1 LARLDPA
8 IHVPDTASARVK
20 IGVDHRVKPGDDDE
34 EAEAM
39 DFDLTEEQRLLRDS
53 VERLLADHYGFDK
66 RRSYLAEPE
75 GWSRGLWAQYAELG
89 LLGLPFPEDYAGF
102 GGGPIEVMLVMEA
115 FGRVLALEPYLA
127 TVVLCGTALR
137 LAGNEEQKS
146 AILPQIAEGGMIL
159 AFAHGERQARYDLS
173 DVLTTAKPKG
183 RGWVLDG
190 AKSVALHGD
199 SAQRLVVSART
210 TGERDDPDGIT
221 LFIIDA
227 AANGVARRGY
237 PMRDGTRA
245 AEISFGGVEVG
256 EEDVLGEVGAGFPVI
271 ERVVEA
277 GIAATAAEAV
287 GAMEAMQAM
296 TLEYLKTRT
305 QFGRP
310 IGQNQALQHRAT
322 EMLMELE
329 RGRSMAMLAAM
340 MVEEPDAA
348 ERAHNIA
355 MAKVGVGQAS
365 KFVSQNA
372 IQLHGG
378 IGMTEEYAVGHYF
391 RRCMVIEHTF
401 GDTAHHLSRLA
412 DQVR

>member
-1 LARLDPA
+1 VEDVGGRNKSG
-8 IHVPDTASARVK
+8 HGEWKGRS
-20 IGVDHRVKPGDDDE
+20 
-34 EAEAM
+34 M
-39 DFDLTEEQRLLRDS
+39 NFDLTEEQRLLRDS

-66 RRSYLAEPE
+66 RRTYLAEPD
-75 GWSRGLWAQYAELG
+75 GWSRALWSRYAELG
-89 LLGLPFPEDYAGF
+89 LLGLPFAEDYGGF

-115 FGRVLALEPYLA
+115 FGRMLALEPYLA
-127 TVVLCGTALR
+127 TVVLGGTALR
-137 LAGNEEQKS
+137 LAGSEAQK
-146 AILPQIAEGGMIL
+146 AANLPRVAEGDVIL
-159 AFAHGERQARYDLS
+159 AFAHGERHARYDLT

-183 RGWVLDG
+183 SGWVLDG
-190 AKSVALHGD
+190 AKSVVLHGD
-199 SAQRLVVSART
+199 CAQRLVVSART
-210 TGERDDPDGIT
+210 SGERDDPAGIT
-221 LFIIDA
+221 LFILDA
-227 AANGVARRGY
+227 AANGVARRSF

-245 AEISFGGVEVG
+245 AEISFNQVEVG
-256 EEDVLGEVGAGFPVI
+256 KGDVLGEIGAAFPI
-271 ERVVEA
+271 IQRVVEA

-287 GAMEAMQAM
+287 GAMETMQAM

-310 IGQNQALQHRAT
+310 IGQNQVLQHRAT

>member
-1 LARLDPA
+1 
-8 IHVPDTASARVK
+8 
-20 IGVDHRVKPGDDDE
+20 
-34 EAEAM
+34 M

-66 RRSYLAEPE
+66 RRSYLAQPE

-89 LLGLPFPEDYAGF
+89 LLGLPFPEDYGGF

-127 TVVLCGTALR
+127 TVVLGGTAMR
-137 LAGNEEQKS
+137 LAGGEEQKAS
-146 AILPQIAEGGMIL
+146 MLPQIAEGELIL
-159 AFAHGERQARYDLS
+159 AFAHGERQSRYDLT

-183 RGWVLDG
+183 SGWVLDG
-190 AKSVALHGD
+190 AKSVVLHGD
-199 SAQRLVVSART
+199 SAQRLILSARNS
-210 TGERDDPDGIT
+210 GERDDPDGIT
-221 LFIIDA
+221 LFLVNA
-227 AANGVARRGY
+227 ASNGVARRAY

-245 AEISFGGVEVG
+245 AEISLSGVEVG

-287 GAMEAMQAM
+287 GAMETMQAM
-296 TLEYLKTRT
+296 TLEYLKTRQ

-310 IGQNQALQHRAT
+310 IGQNQALRHRAT

-329 RGRSMAMLAAM
+329 RGRSMAML
-340 MVEEPDAA
+340 VEEPDPA

-412 DQVR
+412 ERVR

>member
-1 LARLDPA
+1 
-8 IHVPDTASARVK
+8 
-20 IGVDHRVKPGDDDE
+20 
-34 EAEAM
+34 M
-39 DFDLTEEQRLLRDS
+39 DFALTEEQRLLRDS
-53 VERLLADHYGFDK
+53 VERLLADHYGFDR
-66 RRSYLAEPE
+66 RRSYLAEPN
-75 GWSRGLWAQYAELG
+75 GWSRALWSQYAELG
-89 LLGLPFPEDYAGF
+89 LLGLPFAESYGGF

-115 FGRVLALEPYLA
+115 LGRVLALEPYLA
-127 TVVLCGTALR
+127 TVVLTGTALR
-137 LAGNEEQKS
+137 LAGSEAQKS
-146 AILPQIAEGGMIL
+146 RILPQIAEGQMIL
-159 AFAHGERQARYDLS
+159 AFAHGERQARYDLT

-183 RGWVLDG
+183 SGWLLDG
-190 AKSVALHGD
+190 AKSVVLHGAD
-199 SAQRLVVSART
+199 AGRLVVSART
-210 TGERDDPDGIT
+210 SGERDDPEGIT
-221 LFIIDA
+221 LFLVDA
-227 AANGVARRGY
+227 AANGVARRSY

-245 AEISFGGVEVG
+245 AEISLSDVEVG
-256 EEDVLGEVGAGFPVI
+256 SEDVLGEVGKGLPVI
-271 ERVVEA
+271 DRVVEA

-296 TLEYLKTRT
+296 TLEYLKTRQ

-310 IGQNQALQHRAT
+310 IGENQVLQHRAA

-355 MAKVGVGQAS
+355 MVKVGVGQAS

-372 IQLHGG
+372 VQLHGG

-391 RRCMVIEHTF
+391 RRCMVIEHLF

-412 DQVR
+412 DQVE